1 MPRGG
6 RLVSDAVE
14 RARHALADYEAA
26 CAARAG
32 EYGAARACAEALYRL
47 MGEIGAGVWLDTR
60 ELATLG
66 SVDLA
71 INNARSGARAPLW
84 VVTRFSEPG
93 GSWVALTAV
102 DAVRAAREAADA

>member
-47 MGEIGAGVWLDTR
+47 MGEIDAGVWLDTR
-60 ELATLG
+60 EMDALAEAG
-66 SVDLA
+66 GVSIIPEGRSRMHRWEVWV
-71 INNARSGARAPLW
+71 NNGGP
-84 VVTRFSEPG
+84 VTTHSTF
-93 GSWVALTAV
+93 A
-102 DAVRAAREAADA
+102 DAVRAAREATGE